1 MKEYKWPWENGQG
14 KGPYHL
20 LKTPDGYSPPETLLL
35 ALQNLF
41 QIPDLQN
48 WKIIHLPLGLWQ
60 FVTSAMKK
68 NTVAFDFRRQNELLQ
83 GKQRLS

>member
-1 MKEYKWPWENGQG
+1 M
-14 KGPYHL
+14 
-20 LKTPDGYSPPETLLL
+20 DYSLPETLLL

-48 WKIIHLPLGLWQ
+48 WKIINLLLGLWQ
-60 FVTSAMKK
+60 FVTSAMKTS
-68 NTVAFDFRRQNELLQ
+68 TVAFDFRRQNELLQ

>member
-1 MKEYKWPWENGQG
+1 MEYS
-14 KGPYHL
+14 L
-20 LKTPDGYSPPETLLL
+20 PETLLL

-48 WKIIHLPLGLWQ
+48 WKIINLLLGLWQ
-60 FVTSAMKK
+60 FVTSAMKTS
-68 NTVAFDFRRQNELLQ
+68 TVAFDFRRQNELLQ